1 MKTFREFRQ
10 QLNEFAPTKMGGKGG
25 FDFRNMLNPPKK
37 KIGGGG
43 PPPTDDDGGGRGGG
57 GGPSHSGAV
66 RIARNHFKNVHGVG
80 PDVTSAGDGENQVTI
95 ISHPKVKHEY
105 SVMDQDDNTQVIH
118 TRNLKNGEQKHKAI
132 EVNWNTSS
140 LEKH

>member
-1 MKTFREFRQ
+1 MKTFKELKQ
-10 QLNEFAPTKMGGKGG
+10 QLNELAPTKMSGKGK
-25 FDFRNMLNPPKK
+25 FDFRNMMSPPKK
-37 KIGGGG
+37 KTGGGG
-43 PPPTDDDGGGRGGG
+43 PPTDDDGDRRGGGRG
-57 GGPSHSGAV
+57 PSHDGAV

-80 PDVTSAGDGENQVTI
+80 PDVTSAGDGENKVTI
-95 ISHPKVKHEY
+95 IGHPKVKHEY

-132 EVNWNTSS
+132 EVNWNTNS